1 MKTKKSNA
9 KKLLSLLLVLLL
21 AMSLL
26 AGCGS
31 QNDSG
36 DDSQETVENKVS
48 AIVNVAALNGPTG
61 MGMVKLMD
69 LTDKYAVTTYQAPT
83 DIAPK
88 LINGEVDVA
97 ALPSNMAAVL
107 YNKTEGQIDSPTRVT
122 ASRERSWRSARLRWV
137 CSICSE
143 ITWRSPRS
151 AISQVRPLWP
161 AVRAVRRNM
170 CCKKCS
176 NTQDLK
182 WVKT

>member
-88 LINGEVDVA
+88 LINGEADVA

-107 YNKTEGQIDSPTRVT
+107 YNKTEGQIVAVSPIALGVLYMIGNNVEVT
-122 ASRERSWRSARLRWV
+122 EVS
-137 CSICSE
+137 
-143 ITWRSPRS
+143 
-151 AISQVRPLWP
+151 
-161 AVRAVRRNM
+161 
-170 CCKKCS
+170 
-176 NTQDLK
+176 DLAG
-182 WVKT
+182 KTLSLIHI

>member
-1 MKTKKSNA
+1 MRRSCFRFCSCCFWQCRCWRAAAVRTTA
-9 KKLLSLLLVLLL
+9 
-21 AMSLL
+21 
-26 AGCGS
+26 
-31 QNDSG
+31 G

-107 YNKTEGQIDSPTRVT
+107 YNKTEGQIVAVSPDC
-122 ASRERSWRSARLRWV
+122 AGCALYAR
-137 CSICSE
+137 
-143 ITWRSPRS
+143 
-151 AISQVRPLWP
+151 
-161 AVRAVRRNM
+161 
-170 CCKKCS
+170 K
-176 NTQDLK
+176 
-182 WVKT
+182 

>member
-107 YNKTEGQIDSPTRVT
+107 YNKTEGQIVAASQAGAGVLLVSTELDEILELSDRILVVFEGRMMGILDRSEAT
-122 ASRERSWRSARLRWV
+122 AERLGLMMAGARQSAG
-137 CSICSE
+137 
-143 ITWRSPRS
+143 
-151 AISQVRPLWP
+151 
-161 AVRAVRRNM
+161 
-170 CCKKCS
+170 
-176 NTQDLK
+176 
-182 WVKT
+182 

>member
-88 LINGEVDVA
+88 LINGEVDIDEILPVFQQ
-97 ALPSNMAAVL
+97 ALHDA
-107 YNKTEGQIDSPTRVT
+107 GIDDIIAEKQAQLDAWL
-122 ASRERSWRSARLRWV
+122 AS
-137 CSICSE
+137 
-143 ITWRSPRS
+143 
-151 AISQVRPLWP
+151 
-161 AVRAVRRNM
+161 
-170 CCKKCS
+170 K
-176 NTQDLK
+176 
-182 WVKT
+182 